1 VIRSKSRLGRLA
13 YLYRLSASIMTF
25 QASSKEVSHLS
36 RGDLAGGTKVYKTQ
50 SRQVIKLF

>member
-1 VIRSKSRLGRLA
+1 VIRSKSRLA